1 MKRSFIIII
10 FLAFPLIIGAQQ
22 PITGD
27 CSSNLRLALAEYQTG
42 FFNDCIKMLEG
53 MLDSC
58 DFSRKQ
64 KEMALQMLAKAY
76 IETGETEKAESMV
89 YLLLK
94 NFPHYELK
102 EEDNPELYN
111 RMVKKYQVHPL
122 FTIGA
127 KNTANWLRR
136 RTTKVYSVLDG
147 LDYSMPLD
155 ESGYWFTYYGMAEYE
170 FKYGISINADFM
182 TWWSSYSRNFTKE
195 PSFNLSYWEKDNF
208 IELPVYLKKYFSISR
223 SVIAYAS
230 GGMSLLYIYRA
241 RGNVALSYTKDD
253 VITGKNSDFSGGW
266 YDINTMAI
274 KNQTTGEWNA
284 GVGIG
289 YKLKNLR
296 MFLDARYLGGLGSF
310 TAPEK
315 SDNIPQLKND
325 FFYIDQSM
333 KLKQFEVGATIS
345 YTLINS
351 VKRIHK

>member
-1 MKRSFIIII
+1 
-10 FLAFPLIIGAQQ
+10 
-22 PITGD
+22 
-27 CSSNLRLALAEYQTG
+27 
-42 FFNDCIKMLEG
+42 

-76 IETGETEKAESMV
+76 IETGETGKAESIV
-89 YLLLK
+89 NLLLR

-111 RMVKKYQVHPL
+111 RLVKKYLVHPL

-136 RTTKVYSVLDG
+136 RTTKVYSVLNG
-147 LDYSMPLD
+147 LDYSKPLD
-155 ESGYWFTYYGMAEYE
+155 ESGYWFTYYGMAECE

-182 TWWSSYSRNFTKE
+182 TWWSSYSRNFIKE

-208 IELPVYLKKYFSISR
+208 IEFPVYLKKYFSISR
-223 SVIAYAS
+223 NVITYAS
-230 GGMSLLYIYRA
+230 GGMSLLYMYRA

-253 VITGKNSDFSGGW
+253 VITGKNSDFSGGM

-284 GVGIG
+284 GIGIG

-315 SDNIPQLKND
+315 SDNIPQLKDD

-333 KLKQFEVGATIS
+333 KLNQFEIGATIS
-345 YTLINS
+345 YTLVNS